1 MKRVYMST
9 VDNPFDPE
17 TQFDDWNKFDEDND
31 YGTCALL
38 ARIIKTSDE
47 LSYEDNLFEEE
58 TAIDEFIAA
67 DFQNI
72 YKKIVKE
79 D

>member
-1 MKRVYMST
+1 MRRVYLST
-9 VDNPFDPE
+9 IDNPFDPE
-17 TQFDDWNKFDEDND
+17 TQFSDWYDYDESHD
-31 YGTCALL
+31 YGSCSIL
-38 ARIIKTSDE
+38 ARITKKSDE

-58 TAIDEFIAA
+58 TAIDDLIAN